1 MYTIYVTAAPGS
13 RVPQENHP
21 RRYYPAHDEAAM
33 GVADTPHLRRLIAL
47 GDLVLCSAPAS
58 SILPELLSPFPVV
71 DAADV
76 ADVEVQ

>member
-1 MYTIYVTAAPGS
+1 MSIIYVTAAPGS

-33 GVADTPHLRRLIAL
+33 GVADSPHLRRLIVL
-47 GDLVLCSAPAS
+47 GDLALCTAPAP
-58 SILPELLSPFPVV
+58 ILPELLSPMPSP
-71 DAADV
+71 AADT

>member
-1 MYTIYVTAAPGS
+1 MSTIYVTAAPGS

-33 GVADTPHLRRLIAL
+33 GVADTAHLRRLIVL
-47 GDLVLCSAPAS
+47 GDLVLCTAPAP
-58 SILPELLSPFPVV
+58 ILPELLSPMLSPLSP
-71 DAADV
+71 A